1 MGTEQQLKRW
11 SEHFNDLL
19 NRKIP
24 QNPPD
29 ILPAEADLLINCGQP
44 TRQELKKAIRQMKSG
59 KAAGPGGI
67 PAKAMKAD
75 IDTSVE
81 MLYPLCGKIWEE
93 EEMSEDWKDLG
104 NKAEFVLGPN

>member
-1 MGTEQQLKRW
+1 
-11 SEHFNDLL
+11 
-19 NRKIP
+19 
-24 QNPPD
+24 
-29 ILPAEADLLINCGQP
+29 
-44 TRQELKKAIRQMKSG
+44 MKGG

-81 MLYPLCGKIWEE
+81 MFYPLCGKIWEE